1 VQHTVVGCIKGLV
14 PEKIAVRPGVEEA
27 LEAFAR
33 QFSDRQRD
41 CAVRPGGMDLGN
53 DLRHPVLVKPAVLP
67 ALQDEG
73 AESQIVSALAA
84 GEDLLFCEAVADR
97 VLITSAYAAV
107 EAVVSAVIGKFDQ
120 PADIDIMS
128 VVMDPD
134 LTGAAEQI
142 F

>member
-1 VQHTVVGCIKGLV
+1 MQHTVVGGVKGLV

-73 AESQIVSALAA
+73 AESQTVSALAA
-84 GEDLLFCEAVADR
+84 GEDLLLCEAVADR
-97 VLITSAYAAV
+97 VLIAPAYAAV

-120 PADIDIMS
+120 PAYIDIMS